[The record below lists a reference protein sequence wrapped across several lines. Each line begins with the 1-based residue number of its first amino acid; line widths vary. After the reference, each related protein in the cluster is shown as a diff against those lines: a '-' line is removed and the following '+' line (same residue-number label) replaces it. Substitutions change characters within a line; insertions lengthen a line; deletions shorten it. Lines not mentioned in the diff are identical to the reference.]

1 MCWRFYR
8 FFFYKVVKP
17 LYLKIYFLFLIFD
30 VSLWEEVE
38 LVVSLKKIARSSKME
53 FGHKRYHVFG
63 EVTFSFFQALDYTTK
78 ILPDCPAENAHK
90 HVRRVSVLRRSVSVT
105 NCLEEVAGVRNCCF
119 YRENLVFSFVP
130 FLPCMLLHYTCR
142 I

>member
-8 FFFYKVVKP
+8 FFFYKGVKT

-30 VSLWEEVE
+30 VSLCEEVE

-63 EVTFSFFQALDYTTK
+63 EVTFSVFQALDYTTK

-90 HVRRVSVLRRSVSVT
+90 HVRRVSVLRRSVSAT
-105 NCLEEVAGVRNCCF
+105 NCLEEVAGVRQLLFLSGKSGFQFCS
-119 YRENLVFSFVP
+119 FSAMHVVT
-130 FLPCMLLHYTCR
+130 LHMR